1 MTKRAL
7 PAGYQTC
14 FAWALAALLPAAM
27 LPLSAT
33 AAERVVLCE
42 EFTSLG

>member
-1 MTKRAL
+1 MTKRAF
-7 PAGYQTC
+7 PASHKTC
-14 FAWALAALLPAAM
+14 LAGALAGLLLAAV
-27 LPLSAT
+27 LPLSAI